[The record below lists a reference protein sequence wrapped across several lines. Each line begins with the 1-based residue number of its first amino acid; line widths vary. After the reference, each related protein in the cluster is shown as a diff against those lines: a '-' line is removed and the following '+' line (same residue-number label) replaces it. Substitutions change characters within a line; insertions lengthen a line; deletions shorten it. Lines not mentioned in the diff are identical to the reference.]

1 MGSNAP
7 EKTPESMPGESKPGE
22 SKPGGSRHDFDPG
35 FADLPKTLPIFPLT
49 GALLVPGGRMPLNI
63 FEPRYLAMTRH
74 ALAQSD
80 RLIGMVQPRQRG
92 GERRLDPDF
101 RPEVEAV
108 GCAGRIIAFEETD
121 DGRYQVTL
129 SGLIRFKIR
138 NELAPAP
145 GGFRLVEPDFAV
157 FSSDL
162 GQADFNLTGR
172 ARFIATLKG
181 YFETRNASV
190 DWKAIDAMPDRQLVI
205 SLAML
210 CPFSPDE
217 KQALLECRDLVELGE
232 MLLALF
238 ELAVRG
244 RSDDQR
250 PLH

>member
-1 MGSNAP
+1 MASEPGSSGAAP
-7 EKTPESMPGESKPGE
+7 Q
-22 SKPGGSRHDFDPG
+22 PGGVRRFDPG
-35 FADLPKTLPIFPLT
+35 FAELPRTMPVFPLT

-74 ALAQSD
+74 ALMQPD
-80 RLIGMVQPRQRG
+80 RLIGMVQPRERG
-92 GERRLDPDF
+92 IERKLDPGF
-101 RPEVEAV
+101 KPEIERV

-121 DGRYQVTL
+121 DGRYQITL
-129 SGLIRFKIR
+129 SGLIRFKVAE
-138 NELAPAP
+138 ELAPDRS
-145 GGFRLVEPDFAV
+145 GFRLVRPDFAA
-157 FSSDL
+157 FATDI
-162 GQADFNLTGR
+162 GQPNFALPGR

-181 YFETRNASV
+181 YFEARNASV
-190 DWKAIDAMPDRQLVI
+190 DWNAIDAMQDRQLVI

-217 KQALLECRDLVELGE
+217 KQALLETRDLPELGE

-244 RSDDQR
+244 RNDDQR

>member
-1 MGSNAP
+1 MASD
-7 EKTPESMPGESKPGE
+7 TPERDVEPAAG
-22 SKPGGSRHDFDPG
+22 RRRRDFEPG
-35 FADLPKTLPIFPLT
+35 FADLPKEMPIFPLT
-49 GALLVPGGRMPLNI
+49 GALVVPGGRLPLNI

-74 ALAQSD
+74 ALAQPD

-92 GERRLDPDF
+92 IERKLDADF
-101 RPEVEAV
+101 QPEVERV
-108 GCAGRIIAFEETD
+108 GCAGRIISFDETD
-121 DGRYQVTL
+121 DGRYQITL

-138 NELAPAP
+138 DELPRAA
-145 GGFRLVEPDFAV
+145 GGFRLVTPDFAP
-157 FSSDL
+157 FASDIAE
-162 GQADFNLTGR
+162 GDFTLSGR
-172 ARFIATLKG
+172 KRFVATLKG
-181 YFETRNASV
+181 YFETRNATV

-244 RSDDQR
+244 RSDDLR